1 MLKVKYKQ
9 DGMKSVA
16 QSLYSRLPETAEMKF
31 VRDVSELQ
39 SEVSQTNRVRLQN
52 QNQPGRAAEPGL
64 KYINPN
70 TTQLIWDIQPKQETK
85 SLSGFT
91 KRIWKFYLF
100 FAHKNIDTDKI
111 TTEVWIF
118 WLLY

>member
-52 QNQPGRAAEPGL
+52 QPGWAAEPEPTGSGCRTRTEIHKPKHNAANLRHSAETGNQKFIWFHKTDL
-64 KYINPN
+64 KV
-70 TTQLIWDIQPKQETK
+70 
-85 SLSGFT
+85 
-91 KRIWKFYLF
+91 LF
-100 FAHKNIDTDKI
+100 ILCT
-111 TTEVWIF
+111 
-118 WLLY
+118 